1 MLNKELTLSV
11 QKAPVLE
18 IRFAEANECYV
29 RYQDKT
35 NRQQFAWAKYGLV
48 HTVLISNILHADKSI
63 IVAHFGNK
71 YTTQNLQL
79 YRAYDENTDF
89 YSIKDRNKNA
99 LIKFE

>member
-11 QKAPVLE
+11 RKAPVLE

-48 HTVLISNILHADKSI
+48 HTVLISNTLYNDEI
-63 IVAHFGNK
+63 IVAHFENK
-71 YTTQNLQL
+71 YTTQNLRL
-79 YRAYDENTDF
+79 SRVYSEDSDF
-89 YSIKDRNKNA
+89 YVIKDRNKNA

>member
-11 QKAPVLE
+11 RKAPVLE

-29 RYQDKT
+29 SYQDKT

-48 HTVLISNILHADKSI
+48 HTVLISNTLYNDEI
-63 IVAHFGNK
+63 IVAHFENK
-71 YTTQNLQL
+71 YTTQNLRL
-79 YRAYDENTDF
+79 SRVYSEDSDF
-89 YSIKDRNKNA
+89 YVIKDRNKNA

>member
-18 IRFAEANECYV
+18 IRFVEANKCYV
-29 RYQDKT
+29 RYTDKT
-35 NRQQFAWAKYGLV
+35 NRMQFAWAKYGLV
-48 HTVLISNILHADKSI
+48 HTVLISNTLYNDEI

-71 YTTQNLQL
+71 YTTQNL
-79 YRAYDENTDF
+79 RWSRNDDENATF
-89 YSIKDRNKNA
+89 YVINDRNKNA

>member
-11 QKAPVLE
+11 RKAPVLE

-48 HTVLISNILHADKSI
+48 HTVLISNTLYNDEI
-63 IVAHFGNK
+63 IRCTF
-71 YTTQNLQL
+71 
-79 YRAYDENTDF
+79 
-89 YSIKDRNKNA
+89 
-99 LIKFE
+99 

>member
-11 QKAPVLE
+11 RKAPVLE

-48 HTVLISNILHADKSI
+48 HTVLISNTLYNDEI

-71 YTTQNLQL
+71 YTTQNLRL
-79 YRAYDENTDF
+79 SRVYSEDSDF
-89 YSIKDRNKNA
+89 YVIKDRNKNA

>member
-18 IRFAEANECYV
+18 IRFAEANKCYI
-29 RYQDKT
+29 RYQDKD
-35 NRQQFAWAKYGLV
+35 NYMRFAEAKDGLV
-48 HTVLISNILHADKSI
+48 HTVLISNTLYGTEI

-71 YTTQNLQL
+71 YTTQNLRWSRD
-79 YRAYDENTDF
+79 YSENSTF
-89 YSIKDRNKNA
+89 YVIDNRNKNA

>member
-11 QKAPVLE
+11 RKAPVLE

-35 NRQQFAWAKYGLV
+35 NRQQFAWAKDGLV
-48 HTVLISNILHADKSI
+48 HTVLISNTLYGDEI

-79 YRAYDENTDF
+79 SRDYSENSTF
-89 YSIKDRNKNA
+89 YVIKDRNKNA